1 MNVLVPAGWQP
12 EEALPENAGLAEL
25 SAMLEGE
32 MTTWEDNFR
41 EAAEAKGR
49 AQGLTQGLT
58 QGLSEGRAQGLNEG
72 RTELLVKMAR
82 HKFGEVSAAEVA
94 TLLKTVQSGEA
105 LDAAGELLLTCHG
118 GEELLSRIREI

>member
-1 MNVLVPAGWQP
+1 
-12 EEALPENAGLAEL
+12 
-25 SAMLEGE
+25 MLEGE

-49 AQGLTQGLT
+49 AQGLTQGLSE
-58 QGLSEGRAQGLNEG
+58 GLSKGLAQG

-82 HKFGEVSAAEVA
+82 HKFGEVPAAEVA

-105 LDAAGELLLTCHG
+105 LDAAGELLLTCHS

>member
-1 MNVLVPAGWQP
+1 
-12 EEALPENAGLAEL
+12 
-25 SAMLEGE
+25 MLEGE

-49 AQGLTQGLT
+49 AQGLTQGRA
-58 QGLSEGRAQGLNEG
+58 QGLSEGLSKGLAQG

-82 HKFGEVSAAEVA
+82 HKFGEVPAAEVA

-105 LDAAGELLLTCHG
+105 LDAAGELLLTCHS

>member
-1 MNVLVPAGWQP
+1 MNVLVPAGCQP

-41 EAAEAKGR
+41 EAAEAKGLAQGR
-49 AQGLTQGLT
+49 AQGLTQ
-58 QGLSEGRAQGLNEG
+58 G
-72 RTELLVKMAR
+72 RTELLVKMVR

-105 LDAAGELLLTCHG
+105 LDAAGVLLLTCHS